1 MSDLVRLP
9 GHRGLLQHELLGT
22 HVLELAVVAA
32 ITYELRVV
40 DVHRH
45 LCHRVEEFA
54 VVADCDHRSL
64 IALEPGFQPNER
76 VEVQVV
82 GWLVEQQQV
91 GRAHERARQLQPH
104 APAAGEAVDR
114 LAKLRSTEAKAQDQ
128 RLGTCGGIMCA
139 GVVQGHVG
147 VRHAHA
153 VVASLGGGY
162 FGLRGQQHR
171 VTLDDEVRRA
181 LLGLRH
187 LLRDLAHLPRGR
199 NRDLAAVF
207 VQRAVEKAKE

>member
-1 MSDLVRLP
+1 MNSKSNSASASTGDLLHPLERLDPALRLFRLRCLGLESVDEFLQMSDLVRLP

-153 VVASLGGGY
+153 VVTSLGGGY
-162 FGLRGQQHR
+162 FGLRGQ
-171 VTLDDEVRRA
+171 
-181 LLGLRH
+181 
-187 LLRDLAHLPRGR
+187 
-199 NRDLAAVF
+199 
-207 VQRAVEKAKE
+207 